1 MVEYKYNII
10 KEVLDKNKIP
20 IDIQEMIVDKLVPEH
35 QKINLVDEYKKERPW
50 DEDSEEYQNY
60 LMDRPLS
67 TRFNLSSG
75 WKNYFR
81 EDVEETYIKK
91 VNFDDYYNTQHTN
104 YLEFDGEERQLL
116 NSCYDED
123 IYNYFSEYF
132 MSEEDFI
139 GWVVDNM
146 LEKKK
151 SYEIDARHRYSFYKK
166 YDDPYKHCRYSNNM
180 IFTIDK
186 YYEDKKN
193 KYRNNYLI
201 N

>member
-10 KEVLDKNKIP
+10 KEVLNKNKIP

-35 QKINLVDEYKKERPW
+35 QKINLVDEYKKDRPW

-75 WKNYFR
+75 WKNYFK
-81 EDVEETYIKK
+81 EDVEATYIKK
-91 VNFDDYYNTQHTN
+91 VNFDDYYDTQHTN

-116 NSCYDED
+116 NTCYDED
-123 IYNYFSEYF
+123 IYNYFSQF
-132 MSEEDFI
+132 FSPEDFMD
-139 GWVVDNM
+139 WVVDNM

-151 SYEIDARHRYSFYKK
+151 FYEITTRHRYSFYKLFQDPSYK
-166 YDDPYKHCRYSNNM
+166 YRYSDNM

-193 KYRNNYLI
+193 KYRNNYSI